1 VNLSDGG
8 HFENMGLYELVR
20 RRCKFIVV
28 CDAEEDS
35 QMQFCGIG
43 SAVNRCRA
51 DFGAAIDLDLRPLQ
65 IQADGFSKAHCVVG
79 TIDYPP
85 PRQDLEPG
93 TADTTVCKCPGEKED
108 DRYRGI
114 ILYIKSSL
122 VGDESADLM
131 AYKLQHDK
139 FPQDS
144 TANQWFT
151 ETQFESYRMLGHH
164 IATTALQPALKPHQ
178 DKVQDRGDIPELF
191 KSMYAI
197 WYPRTPEMEQYLAQ
211 HMEKYEDILKEL
223 REREELAGL
232 AERLNDERMSLHLP
246 VLWVP
251 PDTPETSADY
261 AKQFA
266 NSVLDFM
273 YTVYAD
279 LDLAFPANRTSPHA
293 GWWICLFRRWCR
305 VSLMRTAWEK
315 LTPIY
320 SREFQQFARRELK
333 LP

>member
-20 RRCKFIVV
+20 RRCKFIIV
-28 CDAEEDS
+28 CDAEEDPD
-35 QMQFCGIG
+35 MQFCGIG
-43 SAVNRCRA
+43 NAVNRCRA

-65 IQADGFSKAHCVVG
+65 RQDDGFSKTHCVVG

-85 PRQDLEPG
+85 PKQKLD
-93 TADTTVCKCPGEKED
+93 ADSGDASANECLDGDESDP
-108 DRYRGI
+108 YQGI

-164 IATTALQPALKPHQ
+164 ILTTAIQPALKPQ
-178 DKVQDRGDIPELF
+178 QDRVNDRSEIADLF
-191 KSMYAI
+191 KFMYSI
-197 WYPRTPEMEQYLAQ
+197 WYPRTPEMEQYLTQHVAQ
-211 HMEKYEDILKEL
+211 YQAILKEL
-223 REREELAGL
+223 RERPELAGL
-232 AERLNDERMSLHLP
+232 AERLNDGRTTLHLP
-246 VLWVP
+246 LQWDP
-251 PDTPETSADY
+251 PQNPAGSLAY
-261 AKQFA
+261 AEQFA

-273 YTVYAD
+273 YSIYAD
-279 LDLAFPANRTSPHA
+279 LELAFPANRTSPHA

-305 VSLMRTAWEK
+305 VSLLRDTWEK
-315 LTPIY
+315 MTPIY
-320 SREFQQFARRELK
+320 SGEFRQFARRELK